1 MAIDGMT
8 LYGISEDR
16 PGPRWKALFD
26 EVGPAYL
33 RFYLSEG
40 QSARPT
46 LATARE
52 RLERHM
58 PELVDTWESLVALAG
73 GDDLTAT
80 MLTWWDPPKFLP
92 GCSQAVLTHDAPT
105 LVRNY
110 DYTPD
115 LFERV
120 MYSSAFRGRRVLGTG
135 DCLWGLLDG
144 MNDSGL
150 VVSLAFGGRP
160 GSGRGFGA
168 PMVLRYVLEVA
179 DDIADAKRVL
189 ARVPVSMA
197 YNFTMV
203 DASGE
208 FTTAF
213 ISPDN
218 PPEFA
223 ALPVATNHRGS
234 SPENPE
240 HARRF
245 ASLER
250 QRRLHQI
257 VSAAPSPDE
266 VADAL
271 LTRPL
276 FNDQYDRAF
285 GTLYTAIYR
294 PDAGTVE
301 YRWHADS
308 WVRTF
313 DSPEEVKIVTGN
325 SPRPGQRDDAAAD
338 NAAANAAVDNVAIDN
353 AADPDGVATAGGDV
367 AEGESSIEQL
377 VNRVRDAVTELARQP
392 DPAAFQAL
400 LSLYES
406 LGAAVGHSARTLAA
420 HGSWSWVGDAAGVS
434 RQAAWYRWREEAP
447 EEK

>member
-1 MAIDGMT
+1 MT
-8 LYGISEDR
+8 LYGINEGR

-33 RFYLSEG
+33 RWYLSEG
-40 QSARPT
+40 RSARPT
-46 LATARE
+46 LSTARE

-58 PELVDTWESLVALAG
+58 PELVDVWESLVSLAG
-73 GDDLTAT
+73 GDELTAT

-92 GCSQAVLTHDAPT
+92 GCSQAVLIQGAPT

-144 MNDSGL
+144 MNSSGL

-160 GSGRGFGA
+160 GSSPGFGA
-168 PMVLRYVLEVA
+168 PMVLRYLLEVA
-179 DDIADAKRVL
+179 DDVADAKQVL
-189 ARVPVSMA
+189 SRVPVSMS

-203 DASGE
+203 DAAGE

-213 ISPDN
+213 VSPDN
-218 PPEFA
+218 APEFA
-223 ALPVATNHRGS
+223 ASPVATNHRGS

-245 ASLER
+245 RSLER
-250 QRRLHQI
+250 QHRLQQI
-257 VSAAPSPDE
+257 VSAAPSPEE
-266 VADAL
+266 VAEAL
-271 LTRPL
+271 LARPL
-276 FNDQYDRAF
+276 FNDEYDRAF

-294 PDAGTVE
+294 PRAGTVE
-301 YRWHADS
+301 YRWPADS
-308 WVRTF
+308 WIRTF

-325 SPRPGQRDDAAAD
+325 SSSPRQGNNTWDADAMTAAGDDVAGDDVAD
-338 NAAANAAVDNVAIDN
+338 ND
-353 AADPDGVATAGGDV
+353 
-367 AEGESSIEQL
+367 SSIEPL
-377 VNRVRDAVTELARQP
+377 VNRVRDAVTQLARKP
-392 DPAAFQAL
+392 EPAAFQAL

-406 LGAAVGHSARTLAA
+406 LGSAIGESARTLAA

-434 RQAAWYRWREEAP
+434 RQAAWYRWREGAP